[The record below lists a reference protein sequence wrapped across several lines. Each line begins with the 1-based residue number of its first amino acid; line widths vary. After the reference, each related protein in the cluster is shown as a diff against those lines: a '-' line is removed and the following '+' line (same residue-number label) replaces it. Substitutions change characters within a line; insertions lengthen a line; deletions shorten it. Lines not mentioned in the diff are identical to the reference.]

1 MLNSI
6 RDCCL
11 NPKYFV
17 ISIVV
22 ALVSA
27 VVFYFAL
34 TSIPYNPLN
43 SSNSLAFWDY
53 AFIFAVSV
61 LFAVSVALQLYS
73 FDIVKK
79 VSKRGVVGGLSAFIA
94 GLIAGVTGVATCTA
108 CAVFL
113 ISFIGLPGML
123 FLSEYSVEIK
133 IATIALL
140 LASIYFTSRKIDSGC
155 EACTVDYGKRQSKGI

>member
-1 MLNSI
+1 M
-6 RDCCL
+6 
-11 NPKYFV
+11 NPKYLLISLVVSV
-17 ISIVV
+17 ISI
-22 ALVSA
+22 

-34 TSIPYNPLN
+34 TTIPYNPLN
-43 SSNSLAFWDY
+43 ASNSLQIQDY
-53 AFIFAVSV
+53 VFIVIVSI

-79 VSKRGVVGGLSAFIA
+79 ISKRGVVGGLSAFIA

-123 FLSEYSVEIK
+123 LLSEYSLEIK
-133 IATIALL
+133 AATITLL
-140 LASIYFTSRKIDSGC
+140 LASIYFTERKIDSGC
-155 EACTVDYGKRQSKGI
+155 EACKVNYAD